1 MVKRT
6 RSRSDE
12 STSDESSDVVS
23 EQAKKRHKFVSS
35 SGCILNLCIDI
46 ATKLINP
53 ERGLNVIYYPCF
65 MKEGDSK
72 AVLKDL
78 EEVLRPYFEIS
89 PNIVKLKGKVIPIP
103 RQQTVFGD
111 EGLRYSYSGVT
122 LTSNSWIPIISSL
135 KSAVEWAAGD
145 TFNFVLIN
153 RYKDGEDYMGEH
165 RDDER
170 DLDPSG
176 MIASLSF
183 GAERD
188 FVFRHAESRGKNA
201 KRKEINPIKITL
213 LSGSL
218 LLMKPPTNREWY
230 HSLPVRKGVHD
241 VRINLTFRRV
251 LKKTQ

>member
-12 STSDESSDVVS
+12 SSDVVS
-23 EQAKKRHKFVSS
+23 EQARKRHKFVSS

-53 ERGLNVIYYPCF
+53 DRGLNVIYYPCF

-122 LTSNSWIPIISSL
+122 LASNSWIPITSSL

-176 MIASLSF
+176 VIASLSF

>member
-12 STSDESSDVVS
+12 SSDVVS
-23 EQAKKRHKFVSS
+23 EQARKRHKFVSS

-53 ERGLNVIYYPCF
+53 DRGLNVIYYPCF

-78 EEVLRPYFEIS
+78 EEVLRPYFETS

-122 LTSNSWIPIISSL
+122 LASNSWIPITSSL

-176 MIASLSF
+176 VIASLSF